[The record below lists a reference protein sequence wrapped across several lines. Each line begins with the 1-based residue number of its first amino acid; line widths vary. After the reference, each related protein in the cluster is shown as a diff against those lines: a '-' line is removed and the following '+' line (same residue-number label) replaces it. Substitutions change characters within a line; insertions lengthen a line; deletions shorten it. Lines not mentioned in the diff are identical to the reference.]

1 MPAAAERL
9 YKPGHSAL
17 HLFATSLNLR
27 YPPARFSPLYVEVAL
42 ELQQQRQRGPG
53 RDVDWFAAG
62 VAGFVA
68 GAVMMVL
75 ELFWAA
81 SMGDVG
87 PWRVTQLTAALT
99 MGSEATL
106 NAPASQFNLAVVTV
120 ALATHYAL
128 GIFSGLVLAWI
139 LAAIHRFGRLG
150 VAEAVGGAFGAVIYV
165 VNFHILTVWAPWFAE
180 LRGWGTFI
188 LHLIF
193 GLVAA
198 VAYTWLSRRGQ
209 DARGSAGGA

>member
-1 MPAAAERL
+1 MAVT
-9 YKPGHSAL
+9 GCSARDAPSAPVAL
-17 HLFATSLNLR
+17 CTGVSVVD
-27 YPPARFSPLYVEVAL
+27 PPASPIPPLYLENAL
-42 ELQQQRQRGPG
+42 DLQQHLHRSSG

-62 VAGFVA
+62 VAGFAA

-75 ELFWAA
+75 ELSWAA

-106 NAPASQFNLAVVTV
+106 SAPASQFNLTVVAV

-139 LAAIHRFGRLG
+139 LAAIHRFGMLG
-150 VAEAVGGAFGAVIYV
+150 VAEAVGGAFGAAIYF
-165 VNFHILTVWAPWFAE
+165 VNFHILTAWAPWFVE

-188 LHLIF
+188 LHVIF
-193 GLVAA
+193 GLVTAGG
-198 VAYTWLSRRGQ
+198 YTWLSRRGRV
-209 DARGSAGGA
+209 AGGSAAGA

>member
-1 MPAAAERL
+1 
-9 YKPGHSAL
+9 
-17 HLFATSLNLR
+17 
-27 YPPARFSPLYVEVAL
+27 L
-42 ELQQQRQRGPG
+42 ELQQHLRRGPG

-75 ELFWAA
+75 ELAWAA
-81 SMGDVG
+81 SMVDIG

-106 NAPASQFNLAVVTV
+106 RAPAGQFNLAVVAV

-139 LAAIHRFGRLG
+139 LAAIHRFGNLG
-150 VAEAVGGAFGAVIYV
+150 VAEAVGGAFGALIYL
-165 VNFHILTVWAPWFAE
+165 VNFHILTAWAPWFAE

-188 LHLIF
+188 LHVIF
-193 GLVAA
+193 GLVTA
-198 VAYTWLSRRGQ
+198 VGYTWLSRRGQ
-209 DARGSAGGA
+209 VAGGSARGA

>member
-1 MPAAAERL
+1 M
-9 YKPGHSAL
+9 
-17 HLFATSLNLR
+17 
-27 YPPARFSPLYVEVAL
+27 
-42 ELQQQRQRGPG
+42 ELQQQLHRGPG
-53 RDVDWFAAG
+53 RDVDWLAAG
-62 VAGFVA
+62 VAGFAA

-75 ELFWAA
+75 ELAWAA

-106 NAPASQFNLAVVTV
+106 SAPAGQFNLAVVAV
-120 ALATHYAL
+120 ALVTHYAL

-139 LAAIHRFGRLG
+139 LSAIHRFGMFG
-150 VAEAVGGAFGAVIYV
+150 VAEAVGGAFGAVIYI
-165 VNFHILTVWAPWFAE
+165 VNFHLLTAWAPWFAE

-188 LHLIF
+188 LHVIF

-198 VAYTWLSRRGQ
+198 VGYTWLSRRGKV
-209 DARGSAGGA
+209 ATGSA

>member
-1 MPAAAERL
+1 MNPL
-9 YKPGHSAL
+9 Q
-17 HLFATSLNLR
+17 HLR
-27 YPPARFSPLYVEVAL
+27 
-42 ELQQQRQRGPG
+42 RGPG
-53 RDVDWFAAG
+53 RDIDWFAAG

-75 ELFWAA
+75 ELSWAA

-106 NAPASQFNLAVVTV
+106 GAPASQFNLTVVAV
-120 ALATHYAL
+120 ALATHYVL
-128 GIFSGLVLAWI
+128 GIFSGFAVAWI
-139 LAAIHRFGRLG
+139 LTAIHRVGKVG
-150 VAEAVGGAFGAVIYV
+150 VAEAVGGAFGASIYI
-165 VNFHILTVWAPWFAE
+165 VNFHILTAWAPWFAE

-188 LHLIF
+188 LHVIF

-198 VAYTWLSRRGQ
+198 VGYTWMSRRERL
-209 DARGSAGGA
+209 A

>member
-1 MPAAAERL
+1 M
-9 YKPGHSAL
+9 
-17 HLFATSLNLR
+17 
-27 YPPARFSPLYVEVAL
+27 
-42 ELQQQRQRGPG
+42 ELQQDLHRGPG
-53 RDVDWFAAG
+53 RDVDWLAAA

-75 ELFWAA
+75 ELSWAA
-81 SMGDVG
+81 SMGNVS

-106 NAPASQFNLAVVTV
+106 NAPASQFNLTVVAV

-139 LAAIHRFGRLG
+139 LAAMHRFGKLG
-150 VAEAVGGAFGAVIYV
+150 VAEAVGGTFGAVIYF
-165 VNFHILTVWAPWFAE
+165 VNFHILTAWAPWFAE

-188 LHLIF
+188 LHVIF

-198 VAYTWLSRRGQ
+198 VGYTWLSRRGQ
-209 DARGSAGGA
+209 VVTGSVGGA

>member
-1 MPAAAERL
+1 MD
-9 YKPGHSAL
+9 
-17 HLFATSLNLR
+17 
-27 YPPARFSPLYVEVAL
+27 
-42 ELQQQRQRGPG
+42 LQKQMYRGPG
-53 RDVDWFAAG
+53 RDGDWFAAG
-62 VAGFVA
+62 VAGLGA

-75 ELFWAA
+75 ELCWAA
-81 SMGDVG
+81 SMGAVG

-106 NAPASQFNLAVVTV
+106 SAPAAQFDLAVVAV

-150 VAEAVGGAFGAVIYV
+150 VAEAVGAAFGAFIYF
-165 VNFHILTVWAPWFAE
+165 VNFHILTAWAPWFVE
-180 LRGWGTFI
+180 LRGWSTFI

-198 VAYTWLSRRGQ
+198 VGYTLLSRRGQ
-209 DARGSAGGA
+209 LARGSAGGS

>member
-1 MPAAAERL
+1 MEL
-9 YKPGHSAL
+9 EQQL
-17 HLFATSLNLR
+17 H
-27 YPPARFSPLYVEVAL
+27 
-42 ELQQQRQRGPG
+42 RGPG

-62 VAGFVA
+62 VAGFAA

-75 ELFWAA
+75 ELSWAA
-81 SMGDVG
+81 SMGGVG

-106 NAPASQFNLAVVTV
+106 NDPASQFNLTVVSV

-139 LAAIHRFGRLG
+139 LSAMHRFGRLG
-150 VAEAVGGAFGAVIYV
+150 VAEAVGGAFGAVIYF
-165 VNFHILTVWAPWFAE
+165 VNFHILTAWAPWFVE

-193 GLVAA
+193 GLVIA
-198 VAYTWLSRRGQ
+198 VGYTWLSRRGQ
-209 DARGSAGGA
+209 DARGSAGSA